1 MLKLFYDNSIAVS
14 SSRNT
19 NSTSRSKHID
29 MMFFFVKEKVAQSF
43 ISVEHTTMTNM
54 LADPLTKD
62 LPICVFQKRVTYM
75 RLLGA

>member
-14 SSRNT
+14 SSGNT
-19 NSTSRSKHID
+19 NSTSRSKQID
-29 MMFFFVKEKVAQSF
+29 MKFFFVKEKVAQSF

-54 LADPLTKD
+54 LADPLTKG
-62 LPICVFQKRVTYM
+62 LPICVFQKCVTYM